1 MTGQPNRTVREKKM
15 ALFFCNH
22 FFSCKSALIFAVAA
36 DRRFMKK
43 QSREPMF
50 LYKRYINKCII

>member
-22 FFSCKSALIFAVAA
+22 FHPVTPIDAA
-36 DRRFMKK
+36 
-43 QSREPMF
+43 ST
-50 LYKRYINKCII
+50 N